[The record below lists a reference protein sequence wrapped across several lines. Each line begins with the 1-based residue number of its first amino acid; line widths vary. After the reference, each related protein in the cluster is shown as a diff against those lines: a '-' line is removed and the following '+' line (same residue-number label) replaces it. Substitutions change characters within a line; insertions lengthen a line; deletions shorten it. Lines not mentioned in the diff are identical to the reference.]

1 MIVSDWSRR
10 SRKGLG
16 GHEFCSN
23 CIICARISS
32 PVFKA
37 RGQSSITNRK
47 WQPILRGDL
56 ARKADAVITTIA
68 RTLGKAERSL
78 GPRQAYWHDAAP
90 VELALFFGYLAAA
103 TGRPE
108 HKEKAARFLQ
118 LAVQLFSAQEGLALY
133 GGLCGLAWIIGHLE
147 RPPVKLDIDARELL
161 ESVDD
166 HLLRLLRLPSWKG
179 DYDVINGLV
188 GYGVYSLTRLPEKT
202 ALSTLKLIVSH
213 LDASAERSV
222 DGISWLTPPRELTEE
237 QRALT
242 PQGFYNLGM
251 AHGVP
256 GVIGFLA
263 EAYARGIERR
273 RTLRL
278 LHGTV
283 AWVLAQKLPAGSSLL
298 LPTWAAPGTVAR
310 PSRVAWCY
318 GDLGASLAILN
329 AARTAGRRDWE
340 REALTLARTA
350 ARCPFRHSGTKDACL
365 CHGAAG
371 NGHLFNR
378 LFQSTGAAEFRTAA
392 ELYFRK
398 ALELN
403 GQRVRLGSYS
413 FWIPG
418 RSDNSLNW
426 QANAGFLSG
435 LVGVGLALLAATRP
449 VEPGWDNLLLAVV
462 RRPPGVVGDKVEG
475 YSGVTTSFTCSA
487 RRGPCRP
494 KPLTPPTRPSL
505 SRSIGRA
512 TPARRAL
519 LQPMDRVL
527 GMPDEPLNVPDRQRR
542 SP

>member
-1 MIVSDWSRR
+1 M
-10 SRKGLG
+10 
-16 GHEFCSN
+16 
-23 CIICARISS
+23 SS
-32 PVFKA
+32 VPIASSAAGSLLVFKA
-37 RGQSSITNRK
+37 RGWSFITSKN

-56 ARKADAVITTIA
+56 ARKADAVIVTIA
-68 RTLGKAERSL
+68 RTLAKAERSL
-78 GPRQAYWHDAAP
+78 GPKQPCWHDAGPA
-90 VELALFFGYLAAA
+90 ELALFFGYLAVA
-103 TGRPE
+103 TSRLE
-108 HKEKAARFLQ
+108 HKVKAVRFLE

-133 GGLCGLAWIIGHLE
+133 GGLCGLAWTIRHLE
-147 RPPVKLDIDARELL
+147 GPPVKLEIEAGELL
-161 ESVDD
+161 ELVDD

-188 GYGVYSLTRLPEKT
+188 GYGVYSLARLPERT
-202 ALSTLKLIVSH
+202 AVRTLTLIVSH
-213 LDASAERSV
+213 LDASAERSA

-278 LHGTV
+278 LQGTV
-283 AWVLAQKLPAGSSLL
+283 AWVLAQKLPAGSTLL
-298 LPTWAAPGTVAR
+298 LPVWAAPGTVAR

-329 AARTAGRRDWE
+329 AARTTGRKDWE

-350 ARCPFRHSGTKDACL
+350 ARCPYRQSDTKDACL

-398 ALELN
+398 ALELG
-403 GQRVRLGSYS
+403 GQRARLGGYS
-413 FWIPG
+413 FWTPG
-418 RSDNSLNW
+418 RSGSNVNW
-426 QANAGFLSG
+426 HANAGLLSG

-449 VEPGWDNLLLAVV
+449 VEPAWDNLLLAGV
-462 RRPPGVVGDKVEG
+462 R
-475 YSGVTTSFTCSA
+475 
-487 RRGPCRP
+487 
-494 KPLTPPTRPSL
+494 
-505 SRSIGRA
+505 
-512 TPARRAL
+512 
-519 LQPMDRVL
+519 
-527 GMPDEPLNVPDRQRR
+527 
-542 SP
+542 